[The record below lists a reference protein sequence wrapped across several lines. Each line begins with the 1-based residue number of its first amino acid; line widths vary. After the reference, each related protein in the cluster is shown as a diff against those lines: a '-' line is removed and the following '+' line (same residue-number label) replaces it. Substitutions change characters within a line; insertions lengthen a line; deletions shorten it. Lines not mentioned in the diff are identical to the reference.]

1 VAIGP
6 VQMLVIGFDGEELH
20 GAIAAE
26 LDRLRAQDT
35 IRLLDVIVVRK
46 DDGGRIT
53 IAEARDGDAG
63 RLARRL
69 IDGSETE
76 LLAHLDAADPDDLWN
91 LADTIPVGTAAAMA
105 VIEHRWAIP
114 LRDAIARAGGFP
126 ILDAWV
132 AEADLASIGLP
143 VGA

>member
-6 VQMLVIGFDGEELH
+6 VQMLMIGFDGEELH
-20 GAIAAE
+20 GTIAAE

-46 DDGGRIT
+46 DGGGSIT
-53 IAEARDGDAG
+53 IAEARGGDAG

-76 LLAHLDAADPDDLWN
+76 LAHLDAADPDDLWN
-91 LADTIPVGTAAAMA
+91 LADTIPIGTAVAIA

-114 LRDAIARAGGFP
+114 LREAIARAGGFA

-132 AEADLASIGLP
+132 AEEDLASIGLP